1 MHYVALAGV
10 FVAGQR
16 IRDQREQTSAA
27 SRSER
32 SNLKSRKNNY
42 LNYLL
47 DEDHAVRALW
57 LAKPTLHLPG
67 RGQKKKKEFR
77 DRDSSREGRGRQQ
90 VAGLDGHNGIIRC
103 TTLAVGAAQDEEV
116 QARRGRRTELRKAC
130 FC

>member
-1 MHYVALAGV
+1 MRTMPFVPSGWPNPRSTCQGGV
-10 FVAGQR
+10 
-16 IRDQREQTSAA
+16 
-27 SRSER
+27 
-32 SNLKSRKNNY
+32 K
-42 LNYLL
+42 
-47 DEDHAVRALW
+47 
-57 LAKPTLHLPG
+57 
-67 RGQKKKKEFR
+67 KKKKEFR